1 MSMEKE
7 LDLRDIFRIV
17 QKRIIW
23 LLVIPVTAVL
33 TSALISFFLI
43 TPQYEA
49 STTLLIGRASDMDQI
64 INQELMMNRQLVSTY
79 SEIAKSR
86 SVAEAVIKELRL
98 NMTSEE
104 LIKLVTV
111 SAVKDTGIIAINVKN
126 SDPKISMQIANQVA
140 ASFSK
145 KIIGYSNIDNVIVV
159 DEAAA
164 PTEPVSPNKK
174 LNIAVA
180 GILGIALAFAL
191 IFSIEFLDNTIKTA
205 QDVEHFL
212 ELTVLAAIPAT
223 DGKGGK

>member
-1 MSMEKE
+1 
-7 LDLRDIFRIV
+7 
-17 QKRIIW
+17 
-23 LLVIPVTAVL
+23 
-33 TSALISFFLI
+33 
-43 TPQYEA
+43 
-49 STTLLIGRASDMDQI
+49 
-64 INQELMMNRQLVSTY
+64 
-79 SEIAKSR
+79 
-86 SVAEAVIKELRL
+86 
-98 NMTSEE
+98 MTSEE

>member
-1 MSMEKE
+1 
-7 LDLRDIFRIV
+7 
-17 QKRIIW
+17 
-23 LLVIPVTAVL
+23 
-33 TSALISFFLI
+33 
-43 TPQYEA
+43 
-49 STTLLIGRASDMDQI
+49 
-64 INQELMMNRQLVSTY
+64 
-79 SEIAKSR
+79 
-86 SVAEAVIKELRL
+86 
-98 NMTSEE
+98 
-104 LIKLVTV
+104 
-111 SAVKDTGIIAINVKN
+111 AVKDTGIIAINVKN

-223 DGKGGK
+223 DGKGG

>member
-1 MSMEKE
+1 MEQE
-7 LDLRDIFRIV
+7 LDLRDILRIIR
-17 QKRIIW
+17 KRIIW
-23 LLVIPVTAVL
+23 LYLIPFIAVL
-33 TSALISFFLI
+33 TSALVSFCLIS
-43 TPQYEA
+43 PQYEA
-49 STTLLIGRASDMDQI
+49 CTTLLIGQASNEDQI

-111 SAVKDTGIIAINVKN
+111 SAVKDTGIIAIKVKN
-126 SDPKISMQIANQVA
+126 SDPETARQIANQVA

-159 DEAAA
+159 DEAAT
-164 PTEPVSPNKK
+164 PTEPISPNKK
-174 LNIAVA
+174 LNIVIA
-180 GILGIALAFAL
+180 GMLGIALAFAL